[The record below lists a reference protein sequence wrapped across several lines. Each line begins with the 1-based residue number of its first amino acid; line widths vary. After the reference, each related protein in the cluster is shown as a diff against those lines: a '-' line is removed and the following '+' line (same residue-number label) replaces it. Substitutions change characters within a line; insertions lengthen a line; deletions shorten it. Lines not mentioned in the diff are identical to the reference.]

1 MVVRKS
7 EVFNHRSTDVK
18 SAGAWRETDS
28 SGAKSSFHRHK
39 VGGDGTSFRYCFDC
53 GSTASSSL
61 GRFLFRDRRAWL
73 GALLFAVL
81 CAVFLSCGGRQ
92 GETQGEKEQAAP
104 RKAPVGKVIV
114 YTALDQIYSEV
125 ILKRFQEKTGIT
137 VEAVYDSEAAKT
149 TGLVNRLIAE
159 KERPRCDVF
168 WNNEIIRTI
177 RLKEMQLLEKYQP
190 ASAQEIPASFKD
202 PEGYWTGFAA
212 RARVLAY
219 NTRNCDPARLPKSIT
234 ELTDQH
240 WKSRIGMAYPLF
252 GSTSTHAAVLW
263 SHWGQER
270 ARAFFQGLKANGV
283 VIFDGNM
290 TAARAVADG
299 EIDFCLTDTD
309 DAHMLRGE
317 GKSIDWVL
325 LDHDGQGALLI
336 PNSVALI
343 RNAPHSKEGRMLI
356 EYLLS
361 PEVEAALASS
371 QSAQIPLHPG
381 VQAPPKVK
389 EMARGPFL
397 GVDFQKA
404 AGQIEPSAEVLKTLF
419 AQP

>member
-1 MVVRKS
+1 MSLEITVAV
-7 EVFNHRSTDVK
+7 EVNRVLF
-18 SAGAWRETDS
+18 GC
-28 SGAKSSFHRHK
+28 SFA
-39 VGGDGTSFRYCFDC
+39 
-53 GSTASSSL
+53 ASSSSGDSL
-61 GRFLFRDRRAWL
+61 SRRRRAWP
-73 GALLFAVL
+73 GAALFAVL

-92 GETQGEKEQAAP
+92 GETREEKEQAGS
-104 RKAPVGKVIV
+104 RKAPDGKVIV
-114 YTALDQIYSEV
+114 YTALDQLYSEV
-125 ILKRFQEKTGIT
+125 ILKRFEEKTGIT

-177 RLKEMQLLEKYQP
+177 RLKEMGLLEKYQP
-190 ASAQEIPASFKD
+190 SSAQEIPASFKD
-202 PEGYWTGFAA
+202 LEGYWTGFAA

-234 ELTDQH
+234 ELAAPR
-240 WKSRIGMAYPLF
+240 WKGRIGMAYPLF

-263 SHWGQER
+263 SEWGEQR
-270 ARAFFQGLKANGV
+270 ARIFFQALKANGV

-299 EIDFCLTDTD
+299 EIDLCLTDTD

-317 GKSIDWVL
+317 GKPIDWVL
-325 LDHDGQGALLI
+325 LDHDGKGALLI
-336 PNSVALI
+336 PNSVALV

-371 QSAQIPLHPG
+371 QSAQIPLRPG
-381 VQAPPKVK
+381 VEAPPKVK

-404 AGQIEPSAEVLKTLF
+404 AGQIEPSAGTLKTLF

>member
-1 MVVRKS
+1 MIPLTSSRVHLFQTRL
-7 EVFNHRSTDVK
+7 FPPR
-18 SAGAWRETDS
+18 GA
-28 SGAKSSFHRHK
+28 F
-39 VGGDGTSFRYCFDC
+39 
-53 GSTASSSL
+53 
-61 GRFLFRDRRAWL
+61 FLLLA
-73 GALLFAVL
+73 ALLA
-81 CAVFLSCGGRQ
+81 SCGGRED
-92 GETQGEKEQAAP
+92 ETQGQRQGDRGAAS
-104 RKAPVGKVIV
+104 RRVIV
-114 YTALDQIYSEV
+114 YTALDQLYSEV
-125 ILKRFQEKTGIT
+125 ILKRFEEKTSIT

-168 WNNEIIRTI
+168 WNNEVIRTI
-177 RLKEMQLLEKYQP
+177 RLKEMGLLDKYAP
-190 ASAQEIPASFKD
+190 ESARDIPASFKD
-202 PEGYWTGFAA
+202 SEGYWTGFAA

-234 ELTDQH
+234 ELTDER
-240 WKSRIGMAYPLF
+240 WKGRFGMAYPLF

-263 SHWGQER
+263 SEWGEGR
-270 ARAFFQGLKANGV
+270 ARAFFQDLKANGV

-299 EIDFCLTDTD
+299 EIALCLTDTD

-317 GKSIDWVL
+317 GKPIDWIL
-325 LDHDGQGALLI
+325 LDHDGKGALLI
-336 PNSVALI
+336 PNSVALV

-381 VQAPPKVK
+381 VEAPAKVK
-389 EMARGPFL
+389 EMAHGPFL

-404 AGQIEPSAEVLKTLF
+404 AGQIEASAGTLKTLF